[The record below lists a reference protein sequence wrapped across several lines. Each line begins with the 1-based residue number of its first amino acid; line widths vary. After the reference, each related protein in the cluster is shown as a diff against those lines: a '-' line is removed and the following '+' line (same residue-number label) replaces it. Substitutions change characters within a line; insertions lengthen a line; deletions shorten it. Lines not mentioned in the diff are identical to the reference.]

1 MKRII
6 KFGLVGYMILLMLSL
21 TSCNASN
28 DKANELINTYGYTY
42 KISSLKTPKGSKV
55 ITWKY
60 TDELSKE
67 YKQELIKF
75 AKEKYPNAKKL
86 REPTLKYNCHSYAWH
101 GTSKKNTHWI
111 NDPSKY
117 WTDKSYSQYASSNGS
132 IPNKVTN
139 NSKVVYWD
147 GNKPIHSGIVH
158 SSTKIRSK
166 WGMGGL
172 YEHNPK
178 DCPYPQYDEITYKL
192 TFYK

>member
-1 MKRII
+1 
-6 KFGLVGYMILLMLSL
+6 MLCL

-28 DKANELINTYGYTY
+28 DKANELINAYGYTY
-42 KISSLKTPKGSKV
+42 KTSSLKTPKGSKV

-67 YKQELIKF
+67 EKQELINY
-75 AKEKYPNAKKL
+75 AKDKYPNAKKL

-117 WTDKSYSQYASSNGS
+117 WTDKSYNQYASSSGS
-132 IPNKVTN
+132 IPKKVTN

-147 GNKPIHSGIVH
+147 GNKPIHSGIVY

-178 DCPYPQYDEITYKL
+178 DCPYPQEDEKTYKL